1 MEIINPKTSLP
12 RLSISLV
19 TYNSASDLPNFFE
32 SLENQTFTDFEVI
45 VVDNASV
52 DTTCQYLEQCR
63 PNVKIIK
70 NHVNEGYGKAHNQG
84 IREARAPYVL
94 VANPDI
100 RLDENY
106 LMEVFSHIESDKR
119 IASIGGKLYKL
130 NPDLKSMQKSDMLD
144 STGFMCF
151 KNRRIVD
158 RGEGEKDTGQY
169 DTSNDVFG
177 ISGALVLFNTQALE
191 DVRLSKGQY
200 FDESYFMY
208 QEDFDLAWRLKL
220 RGWKSRYVPKAIAWH
235 RRSAQSA
242 AAASTVKQILHRRT
256 KSTLMN
262 QWSYR
267 NHLAT
272 IIKNESF
279 ANIVRDA
286 PWLIGYEI
294 KKFFYL
300 IIFEPRTII
309 QSFQIWRRLPALLR
323 QRREILSRRIIS
335 DHDLRQWFY

>member
-1 MEIINPKTSLP
+1 MESNKTKTNSP

-19 TYNSASDLPNFFE
+19 TYNSAADLPNFFE
-32 SLENQTFTDFEVI
+32 SLEKQTFTDFEVI
-45 VVDNASV
+45 VVDNASS
-52 DTTCQYLEQCR
+52 DTSCEYLEQCQ
-63 PNVKIIK
+63 PNAKIIK
-70 NHVNEGYGKAHNQG
+70 NLVNEGYAKAHNRG

-100 RLDENY
+100 CLDENY
-106 LMEVFSHIESDKR
+106 LMEAFSQIEADER
-119 IASIGGKLYKL
+119 IASAGGKLYKL
-130 NPDLKSMQKSDMLD
+130 NSDLKSAQKSGMLD

-158 RGEGEKDTGQY
+158 RGEGEKDAGQY
-169 DTSNDVFG
+169 DASNDVFG
-177 ISGALVLFNTQALE
+177 ISGALVLFNKRALD
-191 DVRLSKGQY
+191 DVQLSKGQY

-220 RGWKSRYVPKAIAWH
+220 RGWKSRYVPKAVAWH

-242 AAASTVKQILHRRT
+242 ATAGTVKQILHRRT
-256 KSTLMN
+256 KSALMN

-279 ANIVRDA
+279 ANIVRCA
-286 PWLIGYEI
+286 PWLVSYEI

-300 IIFEPRTII
+300 IFFEPRTII
-309 QSFQIWRRLPALLR
+309 QSFQIWSRLPVLLR

-335 DHDLRQWFY
+335 DRDLRQWFL